1 MLDPSLIHGLDLLPP
16 FFHQY
21 WKITYIRYIAHDSK
35 KNILILIKS
44 FHTISSLSAGKVLRD
59 SKPKTQ
65 YLDK

>member
-1 MLDPSLIHGLDLLPP
+1 MIP
-16 FFHQY
+16 
-21 WKITYIRYIAHDSK
+21 K